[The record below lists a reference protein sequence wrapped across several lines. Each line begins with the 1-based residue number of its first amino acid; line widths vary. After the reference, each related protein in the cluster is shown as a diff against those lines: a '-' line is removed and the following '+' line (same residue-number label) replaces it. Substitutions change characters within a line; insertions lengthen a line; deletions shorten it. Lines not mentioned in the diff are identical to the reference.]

1 MALRPVPVRTPGQ
14 KAEPNDTI
22 PQAQPIQPGET
33 LIGRCPGLDD
43 DRFAP
48 DVTGPPQL
56 RCIVAD
62 GGQNMRLEDTQG
74 NGITARNQ
82 KDGSGNR
89 LVIDDILLTG
99 ARHTIRLEGV
109 DSSHAV
115 TVTPKGP
122 PPAGQERA
130 VDRMRRPARHG
141 LRVDTSTLPSPE
153 PAKLSVAQAAAE
165 DGAAGA
171 DDDTTSEPPP
181 ALNADRPAVELI
193 IDASGAMLAQLGG
206 EGRRID
212 MAHRVPD
219 DLIRRKIPA
228 DTPVAPRAFGDD
240 APGSCE
246 TILRAPLSPDYLAP
260 HRHRDRAG
268 ESGKDPDSAMPPP
281 RSSPA

>member
-1 MALRPVPVRTPGQ
+1 M
-14 KAEPNDTI
+14 
-22 PQAQPIQPGET
+22 
-33 LIGRCPGLDD
+33 
-43 DRFAP
+43 
-48 DVTGPPQL
+48 
-56 RCIVAD
+56 
-62 GGQNMRLEDTQG
+62 
-74 NGITARNQ
+74 
-82 KDGSGNR
+82 
-89 LVIDDILLTG
+89 
-99 ARHTIRLEGV
+99 
-109 DSSHAV
+109 
-115 TVTPKGP
+115 GP

-130 VDRMRRPARHG
+130 VDWMRRPARHG
-141 LRVDTSTLPSPE
+141 LWVDTSTLPPPE
-153 PAKLSVAQAAAE
+153 PAKLSVAQAVAEDGAAG

-193 IDASGAMLAQLGG
+193 IDASGAMLAQLVG

-246 TILRAPLSPDYLAP
+246 TSLRAPLAPDLAP

-268 ESGKDPDSAMPPP
+268 EPGKDPDSAMPPP

>member
-33 LIGRCPGLDD
+33 IIGRCPGLDD

-56 RCIVAD
+56 WSIVAD
-62 GGQNMRLEDTQG
+62 GGQNMRLEDTHG
-74 NGITARNQ
+74 NGITARDQ

-181 ALNADRPAVELI
+181 VLNADRPAVELI
-193 IDASGAMLAQLGG
+193 SDASGAMLAQLGG

-212 MAHRVPD
+212 VAHRVPD

-246 TILRAPLSPDYLAP
+246 TILRAPLAPDLAP